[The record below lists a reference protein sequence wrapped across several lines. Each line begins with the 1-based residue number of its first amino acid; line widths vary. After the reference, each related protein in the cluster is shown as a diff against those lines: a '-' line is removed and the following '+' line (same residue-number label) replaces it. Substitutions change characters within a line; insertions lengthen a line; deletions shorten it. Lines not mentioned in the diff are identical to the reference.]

1 MKNKVLLICYIVGT
15 AVACL
20 TEIIGIFVYK
30 ASKKL
35 FAESFRNWYRG
46 VFALYETESKGSR
59 RHIVEFIQVT
69 FNCCGLERGKEDYSE
84 QNFIIPQT
92 CSFKTKDL
100 DGRIVEN
107 YKETGCITA
116 LNKSFDLYVDIPF
129 YVLPVLACLQLI
141 GIITGLI
148 LLNFLIKN
156 EELAQADSDLDSD
169 LDDEDRDAPMELPKP
184 KLYRILK
191 QQKESFGITLDYDE
205 ERRGHIVKRINENSN
220 TEFAGK
226 P

>member
-1 MKNKVLLICYIVGT
+1 MLDSLI
-15 AVACL
+15 
-20 TEIIGIFVYK
+20 
-30 ASKKL
+30 
-35 FAESFRNWYRG
+35 
-46 VFALYETESKGSR
+46 
-59 RHIVEFIQVT
+59 Q
-69 FNCCGLERGKEDYSE
+69 ERGKEDYLE

-92 CSFKTKDL
+92 CSIKSKDV
-100 DGRIVEN
+100 DGRVVEN
-107 YKETGCITA
+107 YKEEGCVTA

-129 YVLPVLACLQLI
+129 YVLPILACLQLI
-141 GIITGLI
+141 GIVTGLI

-191 QQKESFGITLDYDE
+191 QQKETFGITLDYDE

-220 TEFAGK
+220 TEFAGLSLGSRVIEVGGLICYNVSVGEINI
-226 P
+226 